1 MKKSELRQLIRE
13 EIKKTL
19 TEATT
24 ADIMAVVS
32 DIRRFNRNEIKEI
45 DDLVLRTLKNIRFKA
60 TPDNIE
66 VVTDHFEQSMDDN
79 YKIPVDPVIVRE
91 LYPMLK

>member
-1 MKKSELRQLIRE
+1 MKQSELRQIIRE
-13 EIKKTL
+13 EISKVL
-19 TEATT
+19 NEATT

-45 DDLVLRTLKNIRFKA
+45 DDLVLRTLNNLDFKA

-66 VVTDHFEQSMDDN
+66 AVTDHFEFSMDDN
-79 YKIPVDPVIVRE
+79 DKIPVDPVVVRE
-91 LYPMLK
+91 LYTVLK

>member
-32 DIRRFNRNEIKEI
+32 VIKRFNRNEIKEI
-45 DDLVLRTLKNIRFKA
+45 DDLVLRTLNNLDFKA

-66 VVTDHFEQSMDDN
+66 AVTDHFEFSMDDSD
-79 YKIPVDPVIVRE
+79 KIPVDPAIVRE
-91 LYPMLK
+91 LYTMLK